1 MCQKIK
7 KSEEE
12 MDVTGY
18 YPWIKREL
26 KNSRSFLK
34 IFFITEVRDQK
45 QVFVDLNPSAL
56 RCVRLSEKFV
66 ALPYKSVFHF
76 PEYDKSFFYVA
87 YAFSN

>member
-45 QVFVDLNPSAL
+45 QVFV
-56 RCVRLSEKFV
+56 EKFV